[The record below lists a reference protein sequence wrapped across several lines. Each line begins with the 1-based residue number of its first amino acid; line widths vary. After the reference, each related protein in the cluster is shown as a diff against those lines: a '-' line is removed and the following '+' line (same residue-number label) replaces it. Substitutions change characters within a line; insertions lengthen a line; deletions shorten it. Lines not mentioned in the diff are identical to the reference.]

1 MRVGGVDG
9 DGWVEKMKGW
19 GGVEMGGSGVK
30 KMRVWGKV
38 RWGGVEWGRVGGG

>member
-9 DGWVEKMKGW
+9 DGW
-19 GGVEMGGSGVK
+19 VK

-38 RWGGVEWGRVGGG
+38 RWGGGGVG